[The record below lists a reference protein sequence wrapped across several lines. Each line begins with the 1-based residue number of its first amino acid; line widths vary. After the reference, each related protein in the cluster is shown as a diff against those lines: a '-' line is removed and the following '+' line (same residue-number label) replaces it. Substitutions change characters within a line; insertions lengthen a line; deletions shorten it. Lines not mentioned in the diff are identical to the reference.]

1 MLATIH
7 RFIGDQTGA
16 SSLEYGL
23 AISLAIAGAIG
34 VANEA
39 GARIEFLFRG
49 ITDVLDAA
57 TAGRL
62 AVPPPTH

>member
-1 MLATIH
+1 MLATL
-7 RFIGDQTGA
+7 RRLVADQNGA

-23 AISLAIAGAIG
+23 AISLAIAGAVG

-39 GARIEFLFRG
+39 GERIEFLFRG

-57 TAGRL
+57 AAGRL
-62 AVPPPTH
+62 VIPPPTQ